1 MSGYVPITGA
11 GAGAGAVPKAV
22 SRRDAGRIELTAVSG
37 MRFFATFSLVCGRAI
52 ENLWI
57 DEGTDGK
64 LFNQTI
70 CSGLHTL
77 AKDVVSFYYILSG
90 FTMCWGY
97 LSRDF
102 NTDEVRWRYWTRRFA
117 RFYPDFFLSTVV
129 TFLLK
134 LPYFFGCHDY
144 GWPSWLSN
152 ASSLLLFTAWYRFI
166 PGTGYINGPVWFIVT
181 LFWLWVFFPYLL
193 KPVKMVFANCGWA
206 DFMAKLALV
215 WVISLLP
222 WSIIDEENLE
232 ALRWGLRCFPILR
245 IPEFVIGMAIAL
257 RVNKD
262 KEEMDDEERSDAPP
276 PAFRPRMLAGVGPII
291 CVTLAGSYYLWKVM
305 IWPDDCE
312 CLPGDRS
319 CPNCLPSSLSSS
331 LPLSRAL
338 SPFPSLP
345 LSLSPRSPARSLSPA
360 LLLSRPPAL
369 LPSPSPSLSLSLPH
383 SLTPYPLT
391 SALPPSL
398 LLSLSLSHV
407 RDRRARAHARA
418 CMHARTHTHTRAHT
432 HTHAHTHPRTHTH
445 ASTQTQTQTQIHA
458 RTRAHTDSLTRAFYH
473 ASAVA
478 SASTTVLVG
487 GKSLIPSL
495 RPLLP

>member
-1 MSGYVPITGA
+1 MSGYQPIAGGA
-11 GAGAGAVPKAV
+11 GVGAATKAV

-37 MRFFATFSLVCGRAI
+37 MRFFATGCLVCGRAI

-57 DEGTDGK
+57 DEGTEGK
-64 LFNQTI
+64 LFSQTI

-102 NTDEVRWRYWTRRFA
+102 DTDEVRWRYWTRRFA

-144 GWPSWLSN
+144 GWPSWVSN

-193 KPVKMVFANCGWA
+193 KPVKMVFANCGWS

-215 WVISLLP
+215 WIISLLP
-222 WSIIDEENLE
+222 WSIIDQENLE

-262 KEEMDDEERSDAPP
+262 KEEMDDQENSSEGPP
-276 PAFRPRMLAGVGPII
+276 PFRPQMLAGVGPPI
-291 CVTLAGSYYLWKVM
+291 CNYFSDLKVLYIVALYRKYTRALTFESFVAGMALAGSYYLWKVM
-305 IWPDDCE
+305 SWPDDCM
-312 CLPGDRS
+312 CLPGDR
-319 CPNCLPSSLSSS
+319 
-331 LPLSRAL
+331 
-338 SPFPSLP
+338 F
-345 LSLSPRSPARSLSPA
+345 
-360 LLLSRPPAL
+360 L
-369 LPSPSPSLSLSLPH
+369 LP
-383 SLTPYPLT
+383 
-391 SALPPSL
+391 PP
-398 LLSLSLSHV
+398 
-407 RDRRARAHARA
+407 
-418 CMHARTHTHTRAHT
+418 
-432 HTHAHTHPRTHTH
+432 
-445 ASTQTQTQTQIHA
+445 
-458 RTRAHTDSLTRAFYH
+458 FF
-473 ASAVA
+473 
-478 SASTTVLVG
+478 
-487 GKSLIPSL
+487 
-495 RPLLP
+495 